1 MPEIADQLVAISPE
15 EEEEEEE
22 EYVQNTQYMS

>member
-15 EEEEEEE
+15 EEEEV